1 MTTSKKKADARP
13 PVHFHGADLVE
24 VVADGTSVGKSTLAG
39 RLCHLFREAGRPVT
53 LVRIETGRRQT
64 AETGAANKEVYIRTE
79 EFATA
84 AARMGGLTGVLTP
97 LWDEILDIPRSGG
110 AVVVDWAGGSST
122 HRLDVLAS
130 TGFDTTLAGLGVRGL
145 SMVLTTSSTESMR
158 QAGAYLSGI
167 ETVAPGLQRALVQ
180 SGRSGNFDF
189 PVGSEQAEGLARLHD
204 KAGQI
209 PIAAIPNVA
218 GRALEA
224 CADAGLDV
232 ASAMMMEPDA
242 LARRLGIDQFRARA
256 CATELAVWWRHTGRT
271 LARIAERA
279 DGHPAA

>member
-1 MTTSKKKADARP
+1 MTTKKKT
-13 PVHFHGADLVE
+13 VHFQPADLVE
-24 VVADGTSVGKSTLAG
+24 VVADGTSVGKSTVAN

-64 AETGAANKEVYIRTE
+64 AETGAATREVYIKTE
-79 EFATA
+79 DFATA
-84 AARMGGLTGVLTP
+84 ASRTGGLSGVLTA
-97 LWDEILDIPRSGG
+97 LWDEILDIQRAGS

-145 SMVLTTSSTESMR
+145 SLVLTTSSTESMS
-158 QAGAYLSGI
+158 QAGTYLSGI
-167 ETVAPGLQRALVQ
+167 ETIAPGLQRALVL
-180 SGRSGNFDF
+180 SGRAGNFDF
-189 PVGSEQAEGLARLHD
+189 PPLSEQAESLARLQ
-204 KAGQI
+204 AGEI
-209 PIAAIPNVA
+209 PVVTVPRVA
-218 GRALEA
+218 GRALET

-232 ASAMMMEPDA
+232 ANAMMMDGDA
-242 LARRLGIDQFRARA
+242 LARRIGIDLFRSRA
-256 CATELAVWWRHTGRT
+256 CASELALWWRQTGNT